1 MFSTKNIEKY
11 LNDKPKSYFIF
22 NIKYNKKEKKCIN
35 NFEINKYTNFKFFGN
50 LENMTYENIL
60 IPFLE
65 NIGNNSN
72 ENVIIMNNIIN
83 KLIKNICK
91 SYQKN
96 DFWVSIRVSLPNTD
110 FNIPRWHYDGP
121 FFLNNPDAIQAKFI
135 TIFKGPGTLFLK
147 NEKESNEIFQK
158 IKLEKR
164 KELIKIKNN
173 NYQKIDEIDN
183 KYRPIINEA
192 LNKFK
197 KTELKNN
204 EGLIFSV
211 NMEKHFI
218 HSEPCIN
225 EHRLFIS
232 ILPGSREDIEELKL
246 RFGK

>member
-1 MFSTKNIEKY
+1 MA
-11 LNDKPKSYFIF
+11 
-22 NIKYNKKEKKCIN
+22 
-35 NFEINKYTNFKFFGN
+35 
-50 LENMTYENIL
+50 LENSL

-72 ENVIIMNNIIN
+72 ENIIIMNNIIN
-83 KLIKNICK
+83 KLIKNVCK

-96 DFWVSIRVSLPNTD
+96 DFWIAIRVSLPNTD
-110 FNIPRWHYDGP
+110 FNIPRWHYDGQ
-121 FFLNNPDAIQAKFI
+121 FFLNNPDAIQAKFV
-135 TIFKGPGTLFLK
+135 TVLKGPGTLFLK

-173 NYQKIDEIDN
+173 NYQKMDEIDD
-183 KYRPIINEA
+183 KYRPIINKA

-197 KTELKNN
+197 KSELKNN
-204 EGLIFSV
+204 QGLIFTV

-225 EHRLFIS
+225 EPRLFIS
-232 ILPGSREDIEELKL
+232 ILPGSREDIDELKL